1 MFQQVG
7 ILFNT
12 CDKIDFKL
20 SMKSNFTGSSKASIW
35 PLLALLPISS
45 DYRHLKFLPDI
56 IFDKINGILGQINR
70 VGVLSN
76 DDLNESKLQYNG
88 LKSILKEH
96 SYFYAYALFMDSNM
110 QVETIHVM
118 KINTCKFSFRLDFT
132 PLQSI
137 QPAIQRRNYVQ
148 KEHPLSTF

>member
-1 MFQQVG
+1 MYETTTFKSTWTNKYEKIEKKLFQREFLLIIKMFQQVG

-56 IFDKINGILGQINR
+56 IFDKINGILG
-70 VGVLSN
+70 
-76 DDLNESKLQYNG
+76 
-88 LKSILKEH
+88 
-96 SYFYAYALFMDSNM
+96 
-110 QVETIHVM
+110 
-118 KINTCKFSFRLDFT
+118 
-132 PLQSI
+132 
-137 QPAIQRRNYVQ
+137 
-148 KEHPLSTF
+148 